1 MFKISTS
8 QVLALTVLTV
18 FMSAC
23 STKPRQGSP
32 APVISKSGYESTSS
46 TTDGEVKISALTPPP
61 KPAIDPATQTGSNK
75 AVVLLQERAQ
85 EQIDNGD
92 LAAAA
97 KTLERAVSID
107 PRDARSWNLL
117 AHLRARQKQYTMA
130 VNIAAKSNSLA
141 GENQKALKKDNLML
155 MADMKTRLGDTAQA
169 EQYRRQAKAI
179 N

>member
-1 MFKISTS
+1 MFKLSTS

-32 APVISKSGYESTSS
+32 APVISKSGYESTST

-61 KPAIDPATQTGSNK
+61 KPTTQAASNK
-75 AVVLLQERAQ
+75 AVVLLQDRAQ
-85 EQIDNGD
+85 DQINNGD

-107 PRDARSWNLL
+107 PRDAKSWNLL
-117 AHLRARQKQYTMA
+117 AHLRARQNQYTMA

-141 GENQKALKKDNLML
+141 GKHQKALKKDNLML
-155 MADMKTRLGDTAQA
+155 MSDMKTRLGETAQA
-169 EQYRRQAKAI
+169 EQYRRQANAI